1 MTLSDAIS
9 NAWRG
14 SLIVS
19 CQAPAGSALSGPE
32 VMARMAAAVVDAGA
46 AGIRADGADNV
57 AAIHKAVSVPIVGI
71 AKQKL
76 DDGRILITPSVDSAR
91 ALVQAGA
98 AAVALDC
105 TARGQRFGA
114 LDRLRRIRHELGVP
128 VLADIAT
135 LEEAQAA
142 EEAGADFVL
151 TTLRGYTQETEHMT
165 EFEPEFV
172 RELAR
177 SLHTPVIAEG
187 KISTPQQAQQA
198 FESGAFAVIVGSAIT
213 RPDFITR
220 RFIEGFHRVLPN
232 GADVAIGV
240 DLGST
245 NTKFAIVRRDGSLV
259 SQHSCPTPALAGRDA
274 LLSHI
279 DHIVEQCV
287 DAASHSH
294 IKPAAIGIATGG
306 WIDPN
311 RGTVVYATGNLP
323 GWAGAEIRGEL
334 ERAAGLPV
342 AVENDA
348 NAMAVAEKRFGLGR
362 SIENF
367 AAVTLGTGVGG
378 GCYVGGRLSRGA
390 HFLGNAVGHIIVEP
404 GGLPCTCGQAGCLE
418 VYANAAALLR
428 YAGPGFATAAD
439 VVREA
444 CHGDAAARSAL
455 RTYAG
460 YLARGLAS
468 LVHLL
473 DPELIALSGGIAE
486 NNDILLADLSNCMSQ
501 LVIGWKRRGLR
512 LELSKIACFGGVIG
526 ASAVAFDEL
535 DYRSHANLN

>member
-1 MTLSDAIS
+1 MTSSDAIF

-14 SLIVS
+14 NLIVS

-32 VMARMAAAVVDAGA
+32 VMARMATAVAGAGA
-46 AGIRADGADNV
+46 AGIRADGTGNV
-57 AAIHKAVSVPIVGI
+57 AAIHKAVSIPIVGI
-71 AKQKL
+71 SKQKQ
-76 DDGRILITPSVDSAR
+76 DDGRILITPSFDSAR

-114 LDRLRRIRHELGVP
+114 LDRLRRIRRELGVL

-151 TTLRGYTQETEHMT
+151 TTLRGYTQETEHVT

-172 RELAR
+172 HELVKR
-177 SLHTPVIAEG
+177 LRTPVIAEG
-187 KISTPQQAQQA
+187 KIGTPRQAQLA

-220 RFIEGFHRVLPN
+220 SFIDGFHPVPRN
-232 GADVAIGV
+232 GADAAIGV

-259 SQHSCPTPALAGRDA
+259 AQHSCPTPALAGRDA
-274 LLSHI
+274 LLNHI
-279 DHIVEQCV
+279 GHIVEQCV
-287 DAASHSH
+287 EAASHFR
-294 IKPAAIGIATGG
+294 IEPAAVGIATGG

-311 RGTVVYATGNLP
+311 CGTVVYATGNLP
-323 GWAGAEIRGEL
+323 GWAGAEIRREL
-334 ERAAGLPV
+334 ERTAGLPV

-390 HFLGNAVGHIIVEP
+390 HFLGNAVGHITVEP
-404 GGLPCTCGQAGCLE
+404 GGLPCTCGQSGCLE
-418 VYANAAALLR
+418 VYANAAALVR
-428 YAGPGFATAAD
+428 YAGSGFATAAD

-444 CHGDAAARSAL
+444 CHGNAVARNAM

-460 YLARGLAS
+460 FLARGLSS

-486 NNDILLADLSNCMSQ
+486 NNAILLADLSDCMSQ
-501 LVIGWKRRGLR
+501 LVIGWNRRRLR
-512 LELSKIACFGGVIG
+512 LALSEIACFGGVIG

>member
-9 NAWRG
+9 SAWRG

-19 CQAPAGSALSGPE
+19 CQAPVGSALGRPE
-32 VMARMAAAVVDAGA
+32 VMARMAAAVAGAGA

-71 AKQKL
+71 SKQKQ
-76 DDGRILITPSVDSAR
+76 DDGRILITPSFDAAR

-98 AAVALDC
+98 AAIALDC
-105 TARGQRFGA
+105 TVRGQSLGA
-114 LDRLRRIRHELGVP
+114 LDRLRRIRQELGVP

-135 LEEAQAA
+135 LEEAQSA

-151 TTLRGYTQETEHMT
+151 TTLRGYTPETEHAT
-165 EFEPEFV
+165 EFEPDFV
-172 RELAR
+172 RELVR
-177 SLHTPVIAEG
+177 SLRTPVIAEG
-187 KISTPQQAQQA
+187 RIGTPRQAQRA
-198 FESGAFAVIVGSAIT
+198 FEAGAFAVIIGSAIT

-220 RFIEGFHRVLPN
+220 SFIDGFDRVLRN
-232 GADVAIGV
+232 GADAAIGV

-274 LLSHI
+274 LLGHI
-279 DHIVEQCV
+279 DHIVAQCV
-287 DAASHSH
+287 DAASHFR
-294 IKPAAIGIATGG
+294 IKPAAVGIATGG

-311 RGTVVYATGNLP
+311 RGRVVYATGNLP
-323 GWAGAEIRGEL
+323 GWSGAEIRSEL
-334 ERAAGLPV
+334 ERTAGLPV

-348 NAMAVAEKRFGLGR
+348 NAMAVAERRFGLGR
-362 SIENF
+362 TIENF

-390 HFLGNAVGHIIVEP
+390 HFLGNAVGHIVVEP
-404 GGLPCTCGQAGCLE
+404 GGLPCNCGQAGCLE
-418 VYANAAALLR
+418 VYANAAALVR
-428 YAGPGFATAAD
+428 YAGSGFVTAAD
-439 VVREA
+439 VVRAA
-444 CHGDAAARSAL
+444 CSGDATARSAM

-486 NNDILLADLSNCMSQ
+486 NNDILLADLYDCMSQ
-501 LVIGWKRRGLR
+501 LVIGWNRRRLR